1 MLDPQRLVSPP
12 WRVLNW
18 NAEGSLRVGKAVL

>member
-18 NAEGSLRVGKAVL
+18 NAEGSLHTPPPH